1 MPPAQARGTP
11 ILAWL
16 LLGVFLASLICLIVA
31 EPIVAVFLGVLWIIL
46 LALTWRSRVRVRRYI
61 AGRNDTI
68 CSFARSFNL
77 RGTDPW
83 IIRAT
88 YEELLKYMKDI
99 ADPFPLKAEDRL
111 QEDLEIDLEDLADI
125 IIDIADRAGYDLSN
139 VKRCHTEKVKTVGD
153 LVRLVACQPRIEE
166 TEPNTTADGGG

>member
-1 MPPAQARGTP
+1 MPPARVRGIP

-16 LLGVFLASLICLIVA
+16 PLSVFLAGLIGLIVA
-31 EPIVAVFLGVLWIIL
+31 EPIVAVVLGVLWIIL
-46 LALTWRSRVRVRRYI
+46 LALSWRSRVRVRRYI

-68 CSFARSFNL
+68 CSFARSFDR

-111 QEDLEIDLEDLADI
+111 QEDLDIDWEDLVDI
-125 IIDIADRAGYDLSN
+125 VIDIADRAGYDLSN
-139 VKRCHTEKVKTVGD
+139 VERCHTEKVKTVGD
-153 LVRLVACQPRIEE
+153 LVRLVACQPRMEE
-166 TEPNTTADGGG
+166 AEPNTTADGDE